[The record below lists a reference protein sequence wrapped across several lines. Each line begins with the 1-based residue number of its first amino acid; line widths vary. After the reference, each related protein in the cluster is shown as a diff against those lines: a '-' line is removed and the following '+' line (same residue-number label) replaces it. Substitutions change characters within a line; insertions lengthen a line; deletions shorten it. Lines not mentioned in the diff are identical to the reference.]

1 MAARPL
7 QTLVNLDLTKPI
19 WDRFFWVSPL
29 TVVGTLEEDGTPNLA
44 PKHMATPMGWQNYFG
59 FVCTPR
65 HSTYR
70 NIERDGV
77 FTVSMPRPDQVVL
90 ASLCAAPR
98 CGDSAKPV
106 LEALQTRPATRI
118 AGVHLAQSYLFFE
131 CELDRMVDGFGE
143 NSMVVG
149 RIIEAAVARD
159 SLRTLE
165 RDRQDMIHEAPM
177 LVYLQPWRFASI
189 AQTYA
194 FPLPDGFER

>member
-1 MAARPL
+1 M
-7 QTLVNLDLTKPI
+7 
-19 WDRFFWVSPL
+19 
-29 TVVGTLEEDGTPNLA
+29 VGTLEEDGTPNLA
-44 PKHMATPMGWQNYFG
+44 PKHMAIPMGWQNYFG

-98 CGDSAKPV
+98 CDDSAKPV
-106 LEALQTRPATRI
+106 LGALQTRPAAKV

-143 NSMVVG
+143 NSLVVG
-149 RIIEAAVARD
+149 RIVAAAVARD

-165 RDRQDMIHEAPM
+165 RDGQDMIHAAPM
-177 LVYLQPWRFASI
+177 LAYLQPWRFASI
-189 AQTYA
+189 KQTYA

>member
-1 MAARPL
+1 MKPKPL
-7 QTLVNLDLTKPI
+7 QTLVKLNLDKPI

-44 PKHMATPMGWQNYFG
+44 PKHMAIPMGWQNYFG

-98 CGDSAKPV
+98 CDDSAKPV
-106 LEALQTRPATRI
+106 LGAIQTRPAVKV

-143 NSMVVG
+143 NSLVVG
-149 RIIEAAVARD
+149 RIVAAAVARD

-165 RDRQDMIHEAPM
+165 RDGQDMIHAAPM
-177 LVYLQPWRFASI
+177 LAYLQPWRFASI
-189 AQTYA
+189 RQTYA